1 MKIPKQVFIS
11 SAVLLIVFVLF
22 VPRPAGA
29 IITEDLLAVAQRIIQ
44 IAIQAQE
51 YIALDGLWFK
61 EYILDPLAYQL
72 KDIIL
77 QKMVGD
83 INNWAAS
90 GFQGSPVFLEHPEQ
104 FSQDIQDITTGAFLG
119 ELGTQL
125 VGDPNFFCSGLTNLF
140 VLDVGGYGRKSG
152 LNRFRCT
159 LDRATQNIERFQNNF
174 ADGGWQMLYKMQEGN
189 NNAGD
194 FYMNALL
201 ESEYRREAAQK
212 TFEQGAQATGGYV
225 PNVTCS
231 RRTGGNN
238 TGGDPTKQGFCSQWT
253 IHTPAKAIGDRVAAM
268 TGADLNSFFSADELS
283 EIISSFI
290 KSAIRGAVVNLSGR

>member
-1 MKIPKQVFIS
+1 MKTLKQIFIS
-11 SAVLLIVFVLF
+11 FVVLLVIIVLL
-22 VPRPAGA
+22 VPRQVSA
-29 IITEDLLAVAQRIIQ
+29 IPVIDIAAIAQMILQ
-44 IAIQAQE
+44 IAIQAKE

-61 EYILDPLAYQL
+61 EYVLDPLAYQL
-72 KDIIL
+72 KDVIL

-125 VGDPNFFCSGLTNLF
+125 AGNPDFFCSGMTNLF

-152 LNRFRCT
+152 LNKFRCT
-159 LDRATQNIERFQNNF
+159 LDRATQNVERFQNNF
-174 ADGGWQMLYKMQEGN
+174 ANGGWQMLYKMQEGSN
-189 NNAGD
+189 NPGR

-238 TGGDPTKQGFCSQWT
+238 PGGDPTKQGFCSQWT